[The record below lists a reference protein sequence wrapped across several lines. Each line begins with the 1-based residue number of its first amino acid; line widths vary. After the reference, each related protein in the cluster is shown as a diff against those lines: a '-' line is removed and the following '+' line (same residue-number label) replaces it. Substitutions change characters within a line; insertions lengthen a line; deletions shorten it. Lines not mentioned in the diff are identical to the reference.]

1 MKTRRVFL
9 LLFLLHGFALGMMA
23 QNAVEIYQ
31 VDGKVS
37 TFAFSEKPV
46 VTYSGSDLVMTTTK
60 TVVRYPIYLLK
71 KISFDVELDDADVVK
86 DVKADEQFSFRGGTI
101 TVLGGEP
108 NSQVYIFNIQG
119 MKAGQYKLDDQGN
132 ATIPVSGL
140 VTGIYVLKTKRF
152 TFKFRKS

>member
-1 MKTRRVFL
+1 M
-9 LLFLLHGFALGMMA
+9 
-23 QNAVEIYQ
+23 
-31 VDGKVS
+31 
-37 TFAFSEKPV
+37 
-46 VTYSGSDLVMTTTK
+46 
-60 TVVRYPIYLLK
+60 LK

-132 ATIPVSGL
+132 ASIPVSGL
-140 VTGIYVLKTKRF
+140 ASGIYVLKTKRF
-152 TFKFRKS
+152 SFKFRKS

>member
-1 MKTRRVFL
+1 MKTRRVFPI
-9 LLFLLHGFALGMMA
+9 LFLLLSFELGIRA

-31 VDGKVS
+31 IDGKVT

-60 TVVRYPIYLLK
+60 TVVQYPIYLLK

-101 TVLGGEP
+101 TVMGGEP

-119 MKAGQYKLDDQGN
+119 MKVGQYKLDDQGN
-132 ATIPVSGL
+132 ASIPVSGL
-140 VTGIYVLKTKRF
+140 ASGFYVLKTKRF
-152 TFKFRKS
+152 SFKFRKS

>member
-1 MKTRRVFL
+1 MKTRRVFPI
-9 LLFLLHGFALGMMA
+9 LFLLLSFELGIRA

-31 VDGKVS
+31 IDGKVT

-60 TVVRYPIYLLK
+60 TVVQYPIYLLK

-101 TVLGGEP
+101 TVMGGEP

-119 MKAGQYKLDDQGN
+119 MKVGQYKLDDQGN
-132 ATIPVSGL
+132 ASIPVSGL
-140 VTGIYVLKTKRF
+140 ATGIYVLKTKRF
-152 TFKFRKS
+152 AFKFRKS

>member
-1 MKTRRVFL
+1 MKTGRVFL
-9 LLFLLHGFALGMMA
+9 LLFLLHSFALGMIA

-60 TVVRYPIYLLK
+60 TTVQYPIYLLK

-86 DVKADEQFSFRGGTI
+86 DVKADEQFSFRGGTF
-101 TVLGGEP
+101 TDLGGEP

-152 TFKFRKS
+152 SFKFRKS

>member
-1 MKTRRVFL
+1 MKTRRVFPI
-9 LLFLLHGFALGMMA
+9 LFLLLSFELGIRA

-31 VDGKVS
+31 IDGKVT

-60 TVVRYPIYLLK
+60 TTVQYPIYLLK

-101 TVLGGEP
+101 TVMGGEP

-119 MKAGQYKLDDQGN
+119 LKAGHYKLDDQGN
-132 ATIPVSGL
+132 ASIPVSGL
-140 VTGIYVLKTKRF
+140 ASGFYVLKTKRF

>member
-1 MKTRRVFL
+1 MKTGRVFL
-9 LLFLLHGFALGMMA
+9 LLFLLHSFALGMMA

-31 VDGKVS
+31 IDGKVT

-60 TVVRYPIYLLK
+60 TTVQYPIYLLK

-101 TVLGGEP
+101 TVMGGEP

-132 ATIPVSGL
+132 ASIPVSGL
-140 VTGIYVLKTKRF
+140 ASGIYVLKTKRF
-152 TFKFRKS
+152 SFKFRKS

>member
-1 MKTRRVFL
+1 MKTRRVFPI
-9 LLFLLHGFALGMMA
+9 LFLLLSFELGIRA

-31 VDGKVS
+31 IDGKVT

-60 TVVRYPIYLLK
+60 TTVQYPIYLLK

-101 TVLGGEP
+101 TVMGGEP
-108 NSQVYIFNIQG
+108 NSQVYIFNIQD

-132 ATIPVSGL
+132 ASIPVSGL
-140 VTGIYVLKTKRF
+140 ASGIYVLKTKRF
-152 TFKFRKS
+152 SFKFRKS

>member
-1 MKTRRVFL
+1 MKTGRVFL
-9 LLFLLHGFALGMMA
+9 LLFLLHSFALGMIA

-60 TVVRYPIYLLK
+60 TTVQYPIYLLK

-86 DVKADEQFSFRGGTI
+86 DVKADEQFSFHGGTI

-152 TFKFRKS
+152 SFKFRKS

>member
-1 MKTRRVFL
+1 MKKGRVFL
-9 LLFLLHGFALGMMA
+9 LLFLLHNFTLCMMA

-60 TVVRYPIYLLK
+60 TTVQYPIYLLK
-71 KISFDVELDDADVVK
+71 KISFDVELDNADVVK

-101 TVLGGEP
+101 TV
-108 NSQVYIFNIQG
+108 
-119 MKAGQYKLDDQGN
+119 M
-132 ATIPVSGL
+132 GL
-140 VTGIYVLKTKRF
+140 SEG
-152 TFKFRKS
+152 

>member
-1 MKTRRVFL
+1 MKTRRVFPI
-9 LLFLLHGFALGMMA
+9 LFLLLSFELGIRA

-31 VDGKVS
+31 IDGKVT

-60 TVVRYPIYLLK
+60 TVVQYPIYLLK

-101 TVLGGEP
+101 TVMGGEP

-132 ATIPVSGL
+132 ASIPVSGL
-140 VTGIYVLKTKRF
+140 ASGIYVLKTERF
-152 TFKFRKS
+152 SFKFRKS